1 MQIKNINVNVKYKTH
16 VTIMDRSRV
25 EDEIMTIYAE
35 VTGSY
40 TYESQAGWV
49 TTLPKISA
57 K

>member
-1 MQIKNINVNVKYKTH
+1 
-16 VTIMDRSRV
+16 MDRSRV

-57 K
+57 KYITVSS